1 MCHRSRTV
9 LCLLAAGSGLL
20 LVASLFLPTLV
31 VVLILPPAGLIAGT
45 GSLWGASKALAL
57 IVAVVLLPIIVA
69 PCFVLNG
76 RRWMWPLVV
85 AILATLT
92 LVLMLIYNVFLAD
105 GFGFTIIGLAAAG
118 LLGVC
123 TLAEAI
129 AARRLANTAA
139 RLPQGTL

>member
-9 LCLLAAGSGLL
+9 LCLLAAASGLL
-20 LVASLFLPTLV
+20 LVASLFLPTVV
-31 VVLILPPAGLIAGT
+31 VVLILPSAGVIAGA
-45 GSLWGASKALAL
+45 GSVWSGSKALAL
-57 IVAVVLLPIIVA
+57 LVGVVLVPAILA
-69 PCFVLNG
+69 PCFTSIA

-92 LVLMLIYNVFLAD
+92 LVLMLVYNVFLAD
-105 GFGFTIIGLAAAG
+105 GFGFTLIGCAAVG

-129 AARRLANTAA
+129 AARRLANAAA
-139 RLPQGTL
+139 RPTP